1 MVSEVLQSEPASVP
15 AMRILAQARINQSD
29 WSGAQAVANEINK
42 LEGQEQLAEQIR
54 GAVFAASKDYAGS
67 IAAFRRAY
75 DVAPSKVQ
83 PMVTLVR
90 SYLLAGKTGEA
101 MDFLGS
107 VIQASPDNVTAL
119 LLLGELQAANGNNTE
134 AAQRFEQVISLQPQN
149 TAGYTNLANLRMREG
164 HTDAA
169 EQVVGR
175 GLLVVPG
182 NFDLLMAQASIYEVS
197 SRFEE
202 AITAYEALLK
212 KYPGSDVVV
221 NNLASL
227 LSEHRTDQ
235 ASLLRAYEMTQRF
248 NRSDAPYF
256 KDTLGW
262 ASYRLGKVE
271 EALPLI
277 ESAVRQL
284 PEQPVFRYHL
294 GVSYAALN
302 RKELARQELEKALEL
317 SQDNT
322 LQSTEQIRR
331 ALESL

>member
-1 MVSEVLQSEPASVP
+1 M
-15 AMRILAQARINQSD
+15 
-29 WSGAQAVANEINK
+29 
-42 LEGQEQLAEQIR
+42 
-54 GAVFAASKDYAGS
+54 
-67 IAAFRRAY
+67 
-75 DVAPSKVQ
+75 
-83 PMVTLVR
+83 
-90 SYLLAGKTGEA
+90 
-101 MDFLGS
+101 
-107 VIQASPDNVTAL
+107 
-119 LLLGELQAANGNNTE
+119 
-134 AAQRFEQVISLQPQN
+134 ISLQPQN

-175 GLLVVPG
+175 GLLAVPG

-322 LQSTEQIRR
+322 LQSTEQIRS
-331 ALESL
+331 ALEGL